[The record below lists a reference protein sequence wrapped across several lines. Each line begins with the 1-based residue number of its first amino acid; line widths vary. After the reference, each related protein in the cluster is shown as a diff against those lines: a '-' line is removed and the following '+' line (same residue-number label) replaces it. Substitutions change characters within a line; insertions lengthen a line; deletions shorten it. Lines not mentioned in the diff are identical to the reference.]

1 MIYLWASLLCVVN
14 AGWLSLTLLMLPGN
28 WMMLATTMLAAW
40 WLRGAGMFSPW
51 TLVAIVALALIG
63 ELVEFFSSAVGVSK
77 SGGTRWGGT
86 GSLLGAVVGAIG
98 GTLLIPVPL
107 LGSLV
112 GVCVGAAGGA
122 LAGELATGRSGSQ
135 SAKSATAAGAGRL
148 VGTAVKFIIGVVI
161 WSIIAIAAFWP

>member
-14 AGWLSLTLLMLPGN
+14 AACVSVTLLMLPGN
-28 WMMLATTMLAAW
+28 WMMLATTMLVAW

-51 TLVAIVALALIG
+51 TLVAIVVLALVA

-77 SGGTRWGGT
+77 AGGTRWGGT
-86 GSLLGAVVGAIG
+86 GSLLGAVVGAIC
-98 GTLLIPVPL
+98 GTLLIPIPL
-107 LGSLV
+107 LGSLI
-112 GVCVGAAGGA
+112 GVCVGAGGGA
-122 LAGELATGRSGSQ
+122 LVGELATGRSGSD
-135 SAKSATAAGAGRL
+135 SAKSAVGAGAGRL